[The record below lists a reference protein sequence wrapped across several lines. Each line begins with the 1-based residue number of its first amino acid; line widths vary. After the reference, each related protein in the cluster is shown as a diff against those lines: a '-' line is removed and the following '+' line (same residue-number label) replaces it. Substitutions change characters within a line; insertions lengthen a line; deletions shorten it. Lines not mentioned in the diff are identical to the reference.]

1 MLDKDDIFRIKC
13 IIGSNIA
20 EQIPFYVLGIHFYHY
35 ITYLSFVIVIDVE
48 NYVEIKLTEA
58 VVMRI

>member
-1 MLDKDDIFRIKC
+1 MIYS
-13 IIGSNIA
+13 GSSVSSGVTSLNKF
-20 EQIPFYVLGIHFYHY
+20 PFMFLVFISMHY

-48 NYVEIKLTEA
+48 NYVETNITED

>member
-48 NYVEIKLTEA
+48 KL
-58 VVMRI
+58 R